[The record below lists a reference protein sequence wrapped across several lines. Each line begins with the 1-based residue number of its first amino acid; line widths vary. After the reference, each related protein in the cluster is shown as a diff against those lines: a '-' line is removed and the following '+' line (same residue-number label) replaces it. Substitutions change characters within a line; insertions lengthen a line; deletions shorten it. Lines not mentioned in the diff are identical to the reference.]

1 MNRTLHSSARRASV
15 VPRRAAALAL
25 VAALALSTAEAG
37 AQSSLSDASALSA
50 LPIAVSIAAP
60 VAVLSAGAAL
70 TVISVEATSTGAV
83 WVLERAADGTRASV
97 RLVGRGLA
105 GASVAAG
112 TVVVATALSTGWVLS
127 AAGEAIAFVPNEIG
141 RALLYN
147 ERITR

>member
-1 MNRTLHSSARRASV
+1 MMKSRSMPHRVRATTAAIAIAIACATPAR
-15 VPRRAAALAL
+15 
-25 VAALALSTAEAG
+25 
-37 AQSSLSDASALSA
+37 AQSSTIAEASALST
-50 LPIAVSIAAP
+50 LPIAVSVAAP
-60 VAVLSAGAAL
+60 LALLSAGAAL
-70 TVISVEATSTGAV
+70 TVVSVEATSTGAV

-105 GASVAAG
+105 AASIAAG
-112 TVVVATALSTGWVLS
+112 TVVVCTALSSGWVLS

>member
-1 MNRTLHSSARRASV
+1 MTHRAHLFGAAATARRSAV
-15 VPRRAAALAL
+15 VVALFAALAFSS
-25 VAALALSTAEAG
+25 AQAG
-37 AQSSLSDASALSA
+37 AQSTISDASAVSA

-70 TVISVEATSTGAV
+70 TVVSVEATSTGAI

-97 RLVGRGLA
+97 RLVGRGVA

-127 AAGEAIAFVPNEIG
+127 AAGEAIAFIPNELG

>member
-1 MNRTLHSSARRASV
+1 MMKSRSMPHRVRATTAAIAIAIACATPAR
-15 VPRRAAALAL
+15 
-25 VAALALSTAEAG
+25 
-37 AQSSLSDASALSA
+37 AQSSTISEASALST
-50 LPIAVSIAAP
+50 LPIAVSVAAP
-60 VAVLSAGAAL
+60 LAVLSAGAAL
-70 TVISVEATSTGAV
+70 TVVSVEATSTGAV

-105 GASVAAG
+105 AASIAAG
-112 TVVVATALSTGWVLS
+112 TVVVCTALSSGWVLS

>member
-1 MNRTLHSSARRASV
+1 MKSHSMLDRIRGS
-15 VPRRAAALAL
+15 AAAIASLAAIAL
-25 VAALALSTAEAG
+25 TCAAPTR
-37 AQSSLSDASALSA
+37 AQSTISEASALSA
-50 LPIAVSIAAP
+50 LPIAVSVAAP
-60 VAVLSAGAAL
+60 FAVLSAGAAL
-70 TVISVEATSTGAV
+70 TVVSVEATSTGAV

-112 TVVVATALSTGWVLS
+112 TVVVCTALSTGWVLS
-127 AAGEAIAFVPNEIG
+127 AAGEAIAFMPNEIG